1 MNVSPKYGSIL
12 SLKMTTLFY
21 QVLATTVGL
30 TSLA

>member
-12 SLKMTTLFY
+12 SLKMTALFY